1 MAMTLL
7 SDRIT
12 APVNEFAQLSG
23 LGVSTVWA
31 MIKDKRLEAIAIGRR
46 RLIVIDSYRRLIE
59 GQRAAPVVTVM
70 TAAMPRGR
78 PRQSRAATAEQSTKA
93 ERKPRSRG
101 RPRAA

>member
-31 MIKDKRLEAIAIGRR
+31 MIKDKRLETIAIGRR

-59 GQRAAPVVTVM
+59 GQRATPVVTVM
-70 TAAMPRGR
+70 TAPMPRGR
-78 PRQSRAATAEQSTKA
+78 PRRSQPAIAEQLTKA
-93 ERKPRSRG
+93 EHKPRRGG

>member
-31 MIKDKRLEAIAIGRR
+31 MVKDKRLETIAIGRR
-46 RLIVIDSYRRLIE
+46 RLIVIDSYRQLIE
-59 GQRAAPVVTVM
+59 KQRAEPEAHRKVANP
-70 TAAMPRGR
+70 PIGRGR
-78 PRQSRAATAEQSTKA
+78 RPKQS
-93 ERKPRSRG
+93 KPEHIAI
-101 RPRAA
+101 PN